1 MRILLLGAD
10 TPIGYS
16 LRAFLAPLQRHE
28 LIQAPL
34 ESTRLNR
41 ARQAKKLL
49 KSADPGIILDARLIS
64 LIDRENDLQ
73 PEDLERTR
81 WLGET
86 SAKLGCRYF
95 LLSSSR
101 VFSGSLRRAYRES
114 DAPDATDALGQ
125 MMMDTERHLSGID
138 RIPFHFTSGAGFSL
152 VAAPVFLTACL
163 INSERRRRYSP
174 RIIGGIAR
182 CTAPRW
188 PALLL
193 ASLIRLKWA
202 RRRGDC
208 FITVARGIRDISPSL
223 RAVVAV
229 ASQFDAMAGSTGL
242 LQEDF
247 TTPVVNRSLD
257 CGAIRHRFG
266 IQQRPWRDF
275 VERAIRRYI
284 EIYCEEKTP

>member
-34 ESTRLNR
+34 ESTRLKR
-41 ARQAKKLL
+41 SRHAKKLL

-73 PEDLERTR
+73 PEDLERTK

-86 SAKLGCRYF
+86 SAKMGCRYF

-101 VFSGSLRRAYRES
+101 VFSGSLRRPYRES
-114 DAPDATDALGQ
+114 DAPDATDELGQ
-125 MMMDTERHLSGID
+125 IMMDTERHLSGLIESLFIL
-138 RIPFHFTSGAGFSL
+138 RLGWVFSGRGPSAF
-152 VAAPVFLTACL
+152 
-163 INSERRRRYSP
+163 NR
-174 RIIGGIAR
+174 
-182 CTAPRW
+182 
-188 PALLL
+188 LLDQLRAEEPIL
-193 ASLIRLKWA
+193 ASDN
-202 RRRGDC
+202 RRDC
-208 FITVARGIRDISPSL
+208 PVHSAEVARVIAGIIDQIDVGAPARGLFHYGSEGDTGYFSFVE
-223 RAVVAV
+223 AVVAV
-229 ASQFDAMAGSTGL
+229 ASQFDALAGSTAL

-247 TTPVVNRSLD
+247 TTPVVNRTLD

-266 IQQRPWRDF
+266 IQRRPWRDF
-275 VERAIRRYI
+275 IERAIRRYI
-284 EIYCEEKTP
+284 EIYCQEQIP

>member
-49 KSADPGIILDARLIS
+49 KSADPGIIIDARLIS

-125 MMMDTERHLSGID
+125 MMMDTERHLSGLIESLFIL
-138 RIPFHFTSGAGFSL
+138 RLGWVFSGRGPS
-152 VAAPVFLTACL
+152 VF
-163 INSERRRRYSP
+163 NR
-174 RIIGGIAR
+174 
-182 CTAPRW
+182 
-188 PALLL
+188 LLDQLRAEETIL
-193 ASLIRLKWA
+193 ASDN
-202 RRRGDC
+202 RRDC
-208 FITVARGIRDISPSL
+208 PVHSAEVARVIAGIIDQIEVGAPARGLFHYGSEGDTGYFSFVE
-223 RAVVAV
+223 AVVAV

>member
-34 ESTRLNR
+34 ESTRLR
-41 ARQAKKLL
+41 RSRQAKKLL

-73 PEDLERTR
+73 PEDLERTK

-86 SAKLGCRYF
+86 SAKMGCRYF

-101 VFSGSLRRAYRES
+101 VFSGSLRRPYRES
-114 DAPDATDALGQ
+114 DAPDATDELGQ
-125 MMMDTERHLSGID
+125 IMMDTERHLSGLIESLFIL
-138 RIPFHFTSGAGFSL
+138 RLGWVFSGRGPSAF
-152 VAAPVFLTACL
+152 
-163 INSERRRRYSP
+163 NR
-174 RIIGGIAR
+174 
-182 CTAPRW
+182 
-188 PALLL
+188 LLDQLRAEEPIL
-193 ASLIRLKWA
+193 ASDNQR
-202 RRRGDC
+202 DC
-208 FITVARGIRDISPSL
+208 PVHSAEVARVIAGIIDQIDVGAPARGLFHYGSEGDTGYFSFVE
-223 RAVVAV
+223 AVVAV
-229 ASQFDAMAGSTGL
+229 ASQFDALAGSTAL

-247 TTPVVNRSLD
+247 TTPVVNRTLD

-266 IQQRPWRDF
+266 IQRRPWRDF
-275 VERAIRRYI
+275 IERAIRRYI
-284 EIYCEEKTP
+284 EIYCQEQIP

>member
-34 ESTRLNR
+34 ESTRLKR

-101 VFSGSLRRAYRES
+101 VFSGALRRAYRES

-125 MMMDTERHLSGID
+125 MMMDTERHLSGLIESLFIL
-138 RIPFHFTSGAGFSL
+138 RLGWVFSGRGPS
-152 VAAPVFLTACL
+152 VF
-163 INSERRRRYSP
+163 NR
-174 RIIGGIAR
+174 
-182 CTAPRW
+182 
-188 PALLL
+188 LLDQLRAEEAIL
-193 ASLIRLKWA
+193 ASDN
-202 RRRGDC
+202 RRDC
-208 FITVARGIRDISPSL
+208 PVHSAEVARVIAGIIDQIEVGAPARGLFHYGSEGDTGYFSFVE
-223 RAVVAV
+223 AVVAV

-266 IQQRPWRDF
+266 IH
-275 VERAIRRYI
+275 VL
-284 EIYCEEKTP
+284 

>member
-34 ESTRLNR
+34 ESTRLR
-41 ARQAKKLL
+41 RSRQAKKLL

-73 PEDLERTR
+73 PEDLERTK

-86 SAKLGCRYF
+86 SAKMGCRYF

-101 VFSGSLRRAYRES
+101 VFSGSLRRPYRES

-125 MMMDTERHLSGID
+125 IMMDTERHLSGLIESLFIL
-138 RIPFHFTSGAGFSL
+138 RLGWVFSGRGPSAF
-152 VAAPVFLTACL
+152 
-163 INSERRRRYSP
+163 NR
-174 RIIGGIAR
+174 
-182 CTAPRW
+182 
-188 PALLL
+188 LLDQLRAEEPIL
-193 ASLIRLKWA
+193 ASDN
-202 RRRGDC
+202 RRDC
-208 FITVARGIRDISPSL
+208 PVHSAEVARVIAGIIDQIDVGAPARGLFHYGSEGDTGYFSFVE
-223 RAVVAV
+223 AVVAV
-229 ASQFDAMAGSTGL
+229 ASQFDALAGSTAL

-247 TTPVVNRSLD
+247 TTPVVNRTLD

-266 IQQRPWRDF
+266 IQRRPWRDF
-275 VERAIRRYI
+275 IERAIRRYI
-284 EIYCEEKTP
+284 EIYCQEQIP

>member
-34 ESTRLNR
+34 ESTRLR
-41 ARQAKKLL
+41 RSRQAKKLL

-73 PEDLERTR
+73 PEDLERTK

-86 SAKLGCRYF
+86 SAKMGCRYF

-101 VFSGSLRRAYRES
+101 VFSGSLRRPYRES
-114 DAPDATDALGQ
+114 DAPDATDELGQ
-125 MMMDTERHLSGID
+125 IMMDTERHLSGLIESLFIL
-138 RIPFHFTSGAGFSL
+138 RLGWVFSGRGPSAF
-152 VAAPVFLTACL
+152 
-163 INSERRRRYSP
+163 NR
-174 RIIGGIAR
+174 
-182 CTAPRW
+182 
-188 PALLL
+188 LLDQLRAEEPIL
-193 ASLIRLKWA
+193 ASDN
-202 RRRGDC
+202 RRDC
-208 FITVARGIRDISPSL
+208 PVHSAEVARVIAGIIDQIDVGAPARGLFHYGSEGDTGYFSFVE
-223 RAVVAV
+223 AVVAV
-229 ASQFDAMAGSTGL
+229 ASQFDALAGSTAL

-247 TTPVVNRSLD
+247 TTPVVNRTLD

-266 IQQRPWRDF
+266 IQRRPWRDF
-275 VERAIRRYI
+275 IERAIRRYI
-284 EIYCEEKTP
+284 EIYCQEQIP

>member
-41 ARQAKKLL
+41 SRQAKKLL

-73 PEDLERTR
+73 PEDLERTK

-86 SAKLGCRYF
+86 SAKMGCRYF

-101 VFSGSLRRAYRES
+101 VFSGSLRRPYRES
-114 DAPDATDALGQ
+114 DAPDATDELGQ
-125 MMMDTERHLSGID
+125 IMMDTERHLSGLIESLFIL
-138 RIPFHFTSGAGFSL
+138 RLGWVFSGRGPSAF
-152 VAAPVFLTACL
+152 
-163 INSERRRRYSP
+163 NR
-174 RIIGGIAR
+174 
-182 CTAPRW
+182 
-188 PALLL
+188 LLDQLRAEEPIL
-193 ASLIRLKWA
+193 ASDN
-202 RRRGDC
+202 RRDC
-208 FITVARGIRDISPSL
+208 PVHSAEVARVIAGIIDQIDVGAPARGLFHYGSEGDTGYFSFVE
-223 RAVVAV
+223 AVVAV
-229 ASQFDAMAGSTGL
+229 ASQFDAMAGSTAL

-247 TTPVVNRSLD
+247 TTPIVNRALD

-266 IQQRPWRDF
+266 IQRRPWRDF
-275 VERAIRRYI
+275 IERAVRRYI
-284 EIYCEEKTP
+284 EIYCQEQIP

>member
-34 ESTRLNR
+34 ESTRLKR
-41 ARQAKKLL
+41 SRHAKKLL

-73 PEDLERTR
+73 PEDLERTK

-86 SAKLGCRYF
+86 SAKMGCRYF

-101 VFSGSLRRAYRES
+101 VFSGALRRAYRES

-125 MMMDTERHLSGID
+125 IMMDTERHLSGLIESLFIL
-138 RIPFHFTSGAGFSL
+138 RLGWVFSGRGPSPFQ
-152 VAAPVFLTACL
+152 
-163 INSERRRRYSP
+163 R
-174 RIIGGIAR
+174 
-182 CTAPRW
+182 
-188 PALLL
+188 LLDQLRAEEPIL
-193 ASLIRLKWA
+193 ASDN
-202 RRRGDC
+202 RRDC
-208 FITVARGIRDISPSL
+208 PVHSAEVARVIAGIIDQIDVGAPARGLFHYGSEGDTGYFSFVE
-223 RAVVAV
+223 AVVAV
-229 ASQFDAMAGSTGL
+229 ASQFDAMAGSTAL

-247 TTPVVNRSLD
+247 TTPIVNRALD

-266 IQQRPWRDF
+266 IQRRPWRDF
-275 VERAIRRYI
+275 IERAVRRYI
-284 EIYCEEKTP
+284 EIYCQEQIP

>member
-34 ESTRLNR
+34 ESTRLR
-41 ARQAKKLL
+41 RSRHAKKLL

-73 PEDLERTR
+73 PEDLERTK

-86 SAKLGCRYF
+86 SAKMGCRYF

-125 MMMDTERHLSGID
+125 IMMDTERHLSGLIESLFIL
-138 RIPFHFTSGAGFSL
+138 RLGWVFSGRGPSPFQ
-152 VAAPVFLTACL
+152 
-163 INSERRRRYSP
+163 
-174 RIIGGIAR
+174 
-182 CTAPRW
+182 
-188 PALLL
+188 LLL
-193 ASLIRLKWA
+193 DQLRAEEPILASDN
-202 RRRGDC
+202 RRDC
-208 FITVARGIRDISPSL
+208 PVHSAEVARVIAGIIDQIDVGAPARGLFHYGSEGDTGYFSFVE
-223 RAVVAV
+223 AVVAV
-229 ASQFDAMAGSTGL
+229 ASQFDALAGSTAL

-247 TTPVVNRSLD
+247 TTPIVNRALD

-266 IQQRPWRDF
+266 IQRRPWRDF
-275 VERAIRRYI
+275 IERAVRRYI
-284 EIYCEEKTP
+284 EIYCQEQIP

>member
-34 ESTRLNR
+34 ESTRLKR

-125 MMMDTERHLSGID
+125 MMMDTERHLSGLIESLFIL
-138 RIPFHFTSGAGFSL
+138 RLGWVFSGRGPS
-152 VAAPVFLTACL
+152 VF
-163 INSERRRRYSP
+163 NR
-174 RIIGGIAR
+174 
-182 CTAPRW
+182 
-188 PALLL
+188 LLDQLRAEEAIL
-193 ASLIRLKWA
+193 ASDN
-202 RRRGDC
+202 RRDC
-208 FITVARGIRDISPSL
+208 PVHSAEVARVIAGIIDQIE
-223 RAVVAV
+223 V
-229 ASQFDAMAGSTGL
+229 
-242 LQEDF
+242 
-247 TTPVVNRSLD
+247 
-257 CGAIRHRFG
+257 GAPARG
-266 IQQRPWRDF
+266 
-275 VERAIRRYI
+275 
-284 EIYCEEKTP
+284 

>member
-34 ESTRLNR
+34 ESTRLR
-41 ARQAKKLL
+41 RSRHAKKLL

-73 PEDLERTR
+73 PEDLERTK

-86 SAKLGCRYF
+86 SAKMGCRYF

-125 MMMDTERHLSGID
+125 IMMDTERHLSGLIESLFIL
-138 RIPFHFTSGAGFSL
+138 RLGWVFSGRGPSAFHRLLDQLRAEE
-152 VAAPVFLTACL
+152 PV
-163 INSERRRRYSP
+163 
-174 RIIGGIAR
+174 
-182 CTAPRW
+182 
-188 PALLL
+188 L
-193 ASLIRLKWA
+193 ASDN
-202 RRRGDC
+202 RRDC
-208 FITVARGIRDISPSL
+208 PVHSAEVARVIAGIIDQIDVGAPARGLFHYGSEGDTGYFSFVE
-223 RAVVAV
+223 AVVAV
-229 ASQFDAMAGSTGL
+229 ASQFDALAGSTAL

-247 TTPVVNRSLD
+247 TTPVVNRALD

-266 IQQRPWRDF
+266 IQRRPWRDF
-275 VERAIRRYI
+275 IERAIRRYI
-284 EIYCEEKTP
+284 EIYCQEQIS

>member
-34 ESTRLNR
+34 ESTRLKR

-73 PEDLERTR
+73 PEDLERTK

-86 SAKLGCRYF
+86 SAKMGCRYF

-101 VFSGSLRRAYRES
+101 VFSGSLRRPYRES
-114 DAPDATDALGQ
+114 DAPDATDELGQ
-125 MMMDTERHLSGID
+125 IMMDTERHLSGLIESLFIL
-138 RIPFHFTSGAGFSL
+138 RLGWVFSGRGPSAF
-152 VAAPVFLTACL
+152 
-163 INSERRRRYSP
+163 NR
-174 RIIGGIAR
+174 
-182 CTAPRW
+182 
-188 PALLL
+188 LLDQLRAEEPIL
-193 ASLIRLKWA
+193 ASDN
-202 RRRGDC
+202 RRDC
-208 FITVARGIRDISPSL
+208 PVHSAEVARVIAGIIDQIDVGAPARGLFHYGSEGDTGYFSFVE
-223 RAVVAV
+223 AVVAV
-229 ASQFDAMAGSTGL
+229 ASQFDALAGSTAL

-247 TTPVVNRSLD
+247 TTPVVNRTLD

-266 IQQRPWRDF
+266 IQRRPWRDF
-275 VERAIRRYI
+275 IERAIRRYI
-284 EIYCEEKTP
+284 EIYCQEQIP

>member
-16 LRAFLAPLQRHE
+16 LRSFLAPLQRHE

-41 ARQAKKLL
+41 SRQAKKLL

-73 PEDLERTR
+73 PEDLERTK

-86 SAKLGCRYF
+86 SAKMGCRYF

-101 VFSGSLRRAYRES
+101 VFSGSLRRPYRES
-114 DAPDATDALGQ
+114 DAPDATDELGQ
-125 MMMDTERHLSGID
+125 IMMDTERHLSGLIESLFIL
-138 RIPFHFTSGAGFSL
+138 RLGWVFSGRGPSAF
-152 VAAPVFLTACL
+152 
-163 INSERRRRYSP
+163 NR
-174 RIIGGIAR
+174 
-182 CTAPRW
+182 
-188 PALLL
+188 LLDQLRAEEPIL
-193 ASLIRLKWA
+193 ASDN
-202 RRRGDC
+202 RRDC
-208 FITVARGIRDISPSL
+208 PVHSAEVARVIAGIIDQIDVGAPARGLFHYGSEGDTGYFSFVE
-223 RAVVAV
+223 AVVAV
-229 ASQFDAMAGSTGL
+229 ASQFDAMAGSTAL

-247 TTPVVNRSLD
+247 TTPIVNRALD

-266 IQQRPWRDF
+266 IQRRPWRDF
-275 VERAIRRYI
+275 IERAVRRYI
-284 EIYCEEKTP
+284 EIYCQEQIP